1 MAAPLVGAAALR
13 YAAVRIGA
21 FIGRKALTTYGKKTA
36 SKRMQQEAAKRGG
49 TALAP
54 APQGPISYLGMIQL
68 ESRGGEHT
76 SRSGTPI
83 AGTSTP
89 GPSAQTK
96 PRASR
101 KKPRGMI
108 SRANRRGAPTSG
120 RRRPRTVR
128 YRKGGCPPG
137 YRYDRRRKMCVRT
150 ST

>member
-21 FIGRKALTTYGKKTA
+21 FVGRKALTTYGKKTS

-54 APQGPISYLGMIQL
+54 APQGPLGYLGLIQL

-76 SRSGTPI
+76 SRSGTPSSGPSI
-83 AGTSTP
+83 P
-89 GPSAQTK
+89 GPSAQ
-96 PRASR
+96 
-101 KKPRGMI
+101 KPRGMI
-108 SRANRRGAPTSG
+108 SLVNRRGAPSRG

-137 YRYDRRRKMCVRT
+137 YRYDRRRKMCVLT
-150 ST
+150 K

>member
-1 MAAPLVGAAALR
+1 MAKGARLLARTLGRTGKSAFKP
-13 YAAVRIGA
+13 AVQMG
-21 FIGRKALTTYGKKTA
+21 GGVLSTA
-36 SKRMQQEAAKRGG
+36 GLNLLPSPGRMQQQIDDRQYRGI
-49 TALAP
+49 LARRY
-54 APQGPISYLGMIQL
+54 GSYHD

-76 SRSGTPI
+76 SRSGTPR

-89 GPSAQTK
+89 GPSAQIK
-96 PRASR
+96 PRTSR

-137 YRYDRRRKMCVRT
+137 YRYDRRRRMCVLT
-150 ST
+150 K